1 MESERSD
8 ALREGND
15 MPGLAFGRGVGIVL
29 GVITL
34 ILGVIIAFRP
44 TQSLNAIAVLLGVV
58 MMVSGVFHLAR
69 AIGGREHERVW
80 RGLSGVLFFMVGLAL
95 IRHISLSVAL
105 IGLFIG
111 IAWVIQGIAVLVE
124 SFAPGRERVETGW
137 TVFFGIVSLIAGI
150 VVVAAPIASVKAL
163 TIFMGIWFIVMG
175 IMEIIGSLIAKR
187 AMTTQGTAGVSVP
200 QQRADAAADAADERS
215 AQRQGATREDRE
227 DVTDQSAAG
236 GAGPASRNIPG

>member
-1 MESERSD
+1 
-8 ALREGND
+8 

-44 TQSLNAIAVLLGVV
+44 TQSLNAIAVLLGIV

-80 RGLSGVLFFMVGLAL
+80 RGVAGVLFFMVGLAL

-111 IAWVIQGIAVLVE
+111 IAWVIQGVSVLVE

-137 TVFFGIVSLIAGI
+137 TVFFGVVSLIAGI
-150 VVVAAPIASVKAL
+150 VVIAAPIQSVTAL

-175 IMEIIGSLIAKR
+175 ILEIIGSLIAGR
-187 AMTTQGTAGVSVP
+187 ATSTHGAAGVSVP
-200 QQRADAAADAADERS
+200 HQRADRAADAADERS
-215 AQRQGATREDRE
+215 AQRQGAARDSRG
-227 DVTDQSAAG
+227 DATDQ
-236 GAGPASRNIPG
+236 GAVDGVGPTSRNFPR